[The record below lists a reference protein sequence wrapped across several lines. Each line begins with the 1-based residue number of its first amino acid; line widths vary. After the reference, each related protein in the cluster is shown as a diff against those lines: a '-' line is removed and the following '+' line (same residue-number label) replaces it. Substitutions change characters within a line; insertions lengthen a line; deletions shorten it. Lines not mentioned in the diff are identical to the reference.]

1 MIGKARELMATAQEC
16 RVALESLTAR
26 ISEMSAADRAAHL
39 ADRTLSCRVPDLGL
53 TFWTRLGPD
62 GADPLTDPPSPAARA
77 QIRFIAKSDDVVG
90 IAADPASFARAWLAG
105 RLKVEGNV
113 LDLLRLRKLIM

>member
-1 MIGKARELMATAQEC
+1 MATAQEC

-26 ISEMSAADRAAHL
+26 ISHMSTADRAAHL
-39 ADRTLSCRVPDLGL
+39 ADRTMSCRVPDLGV

-62 GADPLTDPPSPAARA
+62 GADPVTEPPDPAARA

-90 IAADPASFARAWLAG
+90 IAADPGSFARAWLAG
-105 RLKVEGNV
+105 RLKVEGSI
-113 LDLLRLRKLIM
+113 LDLLRLRKLM